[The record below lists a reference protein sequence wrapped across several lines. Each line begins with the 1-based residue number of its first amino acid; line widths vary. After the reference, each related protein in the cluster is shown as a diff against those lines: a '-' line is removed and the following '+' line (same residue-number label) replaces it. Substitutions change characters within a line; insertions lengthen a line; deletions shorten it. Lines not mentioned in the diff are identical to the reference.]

1 MQLHAVLNPYAFKG
15 MLRLN
20 FRPVKMDQHFNVVL
34 YALGVS
40 NELLWALECLE
51 VNRAFQLFQFQF
63 DF

>member
-1 MQLHAVLNPYAFKG
+1 

-40 NELLWALECLE
+40 NELLWALECLIEKRE